1 MDFSI
6 PSEWRQLRELVR
18 DFCDREVEPVWRSIE
33 ADDEVPERILK
44 AAAEIGLFGLTISDQ
59 YGGLGLPM
67 LAKAL
72 VYEELGRTHAG
83 FTSIIGTHCGIGTTA
98 IAMLGNEAQKRHYLP
113 RLASGQWVGAFAL
126 TEPDAGSDAASI
138 RTRAELQ
145 DGHWVLNG
153 TKHFIT
159 NAHLAR
165 VFTVFAVTDRARG
178 AKGISAFIVDRDAP
192 GFGISRF
199 QETMGLRGSHVAE
212 VVMEDCRIPAES
224 LLGEEGQG
232 YTTALKT
239 LAQGRVGIAAR
250 CVGAAEKVT
259 ELAVEYARE
268 RRQFGR
274 PIAEFQLIQAHLAE
288 MAAETAAARALAYQ
302 AAWLI
307 DQGHPARREAAMA
320 KLIATET
327 YGRVVDRAVQVH
339 GGAGYCRDF
348 AVEHYYRDA
357 RITRIYEGTSEIQK
371 LIIARDLLA
380 PVKANA

>member
-1 MDFSI
+1 
-6 PSEWRQLRELVR
+6 
-18 DFCDREVEPVWRSIE
+18 
-33 ADDEVPERILK
+33 
-44 AAAEIGLFGLTISDQ
+44 
-59 YGGLGLPM
+59 
-67 LAKAL
+67 
-72 VYEELGRTHAG
+72 
-83 FTSIIGTHCGIGTTA
+83 
-98 IAMLGNEAQKRHYLP
+98 MLGSEEQKQRYLP
-113 RLASGQWVGAFAL
+113 RLASGEWVGAFGL

-138 RTRAELQ
+138 RTRAERRNG
-145 DGHWVLNG
+145 DWVLTG

-159 NAHLAR
+159 NARLAR

-178 AKGISAFIVDRDAP
+178 PKGISAFIVDRDAP
-192 GFGISRF
+192 GFGIGRF

-212 VVMEDCRIPAES
+212 LVMEDCRIPAEN
-224 LLGEEGQG
+224 LLGEEGKG

-250 CVGAAEKVT
+250 CVGAAERVT
-259 ELAVEYARE
+259 ELAVEFARE
-268 RRQFGR
+268 RRQFGK

-307 DQGHPARREAAMA
+307 DQGEAARREAAMA

-339 GGAGYCRDF
+339 GGAGYCKDF
-348 AVEHYYRDA
+348 AVEHYFRDA

-371 LIIARDLLA
+371 LIIARDLLG
-380 PVKANA
+380 PVRSDA